1 MSEVDRIA
9 DAEMQQSNVGTRS
22 AAERVPFFVPHLRPG
37 MSVLECGC
45 GVGSITRDLAA
56 RVAPEPVVGI
66 DVGEGQLAVARSEAD
81 RRGLNKV
88 ASNSRM
94 RTSSRSPRLVRRR
107 ARPHSVGP
115 FAGSGAGATG
125 AAARAQARWSRL
137 RLRRRDQR
145 AESR

>member
-1 MSEVDRIA
+1 MSEVDSIA
-9 DAEMQQSNVGTRS
+9 DAAMQQSNVGTRS

-45 GVGSITRDLAA
+45 GVGSITCDLAA

-94 RTSSRSPRLVRRR
+94 RMSSRSPKARSTPCSPTLCWSICGIRRR
-107 ARPHSVGP
+107 CYGRCGACSSQVESPASPTTRP
-115 FAGSGAGATG
+115 
-125 AAARAQARWSRL
+125 
-137 RLRRRDQR
+137 
-145 AESR
+145 ES

>member
-56 RVAPEPVVGI
+56 RVAPGPVVGI

-81 RRGLNKV
+81 RRD
-88 ASNSRM
+88 
-94 RTSSRSPRLVRRR
+94 PRNHNAKAIPR
-107 ARPHSVGP
+107 
-115 FAGSGAGATG
+115 
-125 AAARAQARWSRL
+125 
-137 RLRRRDQR
+137 
-145 AESR
+145 